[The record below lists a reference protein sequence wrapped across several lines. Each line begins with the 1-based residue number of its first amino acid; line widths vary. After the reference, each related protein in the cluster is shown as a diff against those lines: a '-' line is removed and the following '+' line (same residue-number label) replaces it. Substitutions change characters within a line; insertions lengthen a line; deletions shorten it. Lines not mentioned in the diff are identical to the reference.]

1 MLTPTI
7 LIQLI
12 LAGVLQGGTYALAA
26 FGLSLIFCIAEVLN
40 ITHGEFLM
48 LGGLVTYILFTA
60 TGWNPFIILLIV
72 IPLFIFVGVVYQKAF
87 IKPILNRP
95 PRQLFFSS
103 IVVTVGIAT
112 AIEDTTSF
120 IWGPTVKGVSYAMP
134 AFVAGGVVISSLRL
148 TILFLIIALTVFLH
162 FYLKKTFLGKA
173 IRAILQNRE
182 GAMVIGINVPRVIT
196 FVFGIAISLAAV
208 AGVFYV
214 LQFTIGPYIG
224 LPLTIRY
231 VAIVMLGG
239 SGSLIGSLVGGLILG
254 IAETFA
260 GFFLGAHWSLAVAF
274 FALVLVLLLKPEG
287 LFKHV

>member
-1 MLTPTI
+1 MAELQI
-7 LIQLI
+7 FVQLV

-26 FGLSLIFCIAEVLN
+26 FGLSLVFCIANVLN

-48 LGGLVTYILFTA
+48 LGGLVTYIIYAA
-60 TGWNPFIILLIV
+60 TGWNPFLILLIV
-72 IPLFIFVGVVYQKAF
+72 IPLFVLVGFLYERAF
-87 IKPILNRP
+87 IRPIINRP
-95 PRQLFFSS
+95 PRQLLFSS

-120 IWGPTVKGVSYAMP
+120 IWGPTVKGVSFSMP
-134 AFVAGGVVISSLRL
+134 SFVAGGVVISSLRL
-148 TILFLIIALTVFLH
+148 TILLSIIALTIFLH
-162 FYLKKTFLGKA
+162 FYLKKTFMGKA

-182 GAMVIGINVPRVIT
+182 GAMVIGINVPRVVT

-214 LQFTIGPYIG
+214 LQFTIGPFIG

-231 VAIVMLGG
+231 IAIVMLGG

-254 IAETFA
+254 VAETFA
-260 GFFLGAHWSLAVAF
+260 GFFLGAHWSLTVAF
-274 FALVLVLLLKPEG
+274 FTLVLVLLVKPEG
-287 LFKHV
+287 LFRHV

>member
-1 MLTPTI
+1 
-7 LIQLI
+7 
-12 LAGVLQGGTYALAA
+12 
-26 FGLSLIFCIAEVLN
+26 VLN

-72 IPLFIFVGVVYQKAF
+72 IPLFIFVGFAYQKAF

-148 TILFLIIALTVFLH
+148 TILLLIIALTVFLH

-231 VAIVMLGG
+231 IAIVMLGG

-254 IAETFA
+254 VAETFA

>member
-1 MLTPTI
+1 MLTV

-26 FGLSLIFCIAEVLN
+26 FGLSLIFCITDVLN

-48 LGGLVTYILFTA
+48 LGGLMTYILFA
-60 TGWNPFIILLIV
+60 VTGLNPFLILLIV
-72 IPLFIFVGVVYQKAF
+72 IPVFILIGFGYQRAF

-95 PRQLFFSS
+95 PRQLLFSS

-120 IWGPTVKGVSYAMP
+120 IWGPTVKGVSFSMP
-134 AFVAGGVVISSLRL
+134 AFHIGGVVISPLRFSILILIISL
-148 TILFLIIALTVFLH
+148 TIFLH
-162 FYLKKTFLGKA
+162 FYLKKSFVGKA

-182 GAMVIGINVPRVIT
+182 GATVIGINVSRIIT
-196 FVFGIAISLAAV
+196 MVFGIAIGLAGV

-214 LQFTIGPYIG
+214 LLFTIGPFIG

-231 VAIVMLGG
+231 IAIVMLGG
-239 SGSLIGSLVGGLILG
+239 SGSLLGSLVGGLILG

-260 GFFLGAHWSLAVAF
+260 GFFLGAHWSLSVAF
-274 FALVLVLLLKPEG
+274 FTLVLVLLLKPEG
-287 LFKHV
+287 LFRHV

>member
-1 MLTPTI
+1 MLTPTV

-26 FGLSLIFCIAEVLN
+26 FGLSLVFCIADVLN
-40 ITHGEFLM
+40 ITHGEFIM
-48 LGGLVTYILFTA
+48 LGGLVTYILFA
-60 TGWNPFIILLIV
+60 TTGINPFLILLVV
-72 IPLFIFVGVVYQKAF
+72 IPLFIFIGIAYQKAF

-95 PRQLFFSS
+95 PRQLLFSS

-120 IWGPTVKGVSYAMP
+120 IWGPTVKGVSYSMP
-134 AFVAGGVVISSLRL
+134 AFNVGGVVVSSLRL
-148 TILFLIIALTVFLH
+148 SILVLIIALTIFLH
-162 FYLKKTFLGKA
+162 FYLKKSFAGKA

-182 GAMVIGINVPRVIT
+182 GAMVVGINVPRIVT
-196 FVFGIAISLAAV
+196 LVFGIAIGLAGT

-214 LQFTIGPYIG
+214 LLFTIGPFIG

-231 VAIVMLGG
+231 IAIVMLGG

-254 IAETFA
+254 VAETFA

>member
-26 FGLSLIFCIAEVLN
+26 FGLSLVFCIADVLN
-40 ITHGEFLM
+40 ITHGEFIM
-48 LGGLVTYILFTA
+48 LGGLVTYILFAA
-60 TGWNPFIILLIV
+60 TGINPFLILLVV
-72 IPLFIFVGVVYQKAF
+72 IPLFIFIGIVYQKAF

-95 PRQLFFSS
+95 PRQLLFSS

-120 IWGPTVKGVSYAMP
+120 IWGPTVKGVSFSMA
-134 AFVAGGVVISSLRL
+134 AFNIGGVVVSSLRL
-148 TILFLIIALTVFLH
+148 SILVLIIGLTVFLH
-162 FYLKKTFLGKA
+162 FYLKKTFVGKA

-182 GAMVIGINVPRVIT
+182 GATTIGINVPRIIT
-196 FVFGIAISLAAV
+196 VVFGIAIGLAGA

-214 LQFTIGPYIG
+214 LLFTIGPFIG

-231 VAIVMLGG
+231 IAIVMLGG

-254 IAETFA
+254 VAETFA
-260 GFFLGAHWSLAVAF
+260 GYFLGAHWSLSVAF
-274 FALVLVLLLKPEG
+274 FTLVLVLLLKPEG

>member
-1 MLTPTI
+1 MLQLQI

-26 FGLSLIFCIAEVLN
+26 FGLSLIFCIADVLN

-48 LGGLVTYILFTA
+48 LGGLVTYVIYA
-60 TGWNPFIILLIV
+60 STGWNPFLILLIV
-72 IPLFIFVGVVYQKAF
+72 IPLFVLVGFAYQLAF
-87 IKPILNRP
+87 IRPILNRP
-95 PRQLFFSS
+95 PRQLLFSS

-120 IWGPTVKGVSYAMP
+120 IWGPTVKGVSYSMP
-134 AFVAGGVVISSLRL
+134 AIMEWGIVISSLRL
-148 TILFLIIALTVFLH
+148 TILLSIIALTIFLH
-162 FYLKKTFLGKA
+162 FYLRRTFMGKA

-182 GAMVIGINVPRVIT
+182 GAMVIGINVPRVVT
-196 FVFGIAISLAAV
+196 FVFGIAIALAAA
-208 AGVFYV
+208 AGLFYV
-214 LQFTIGPYIG
+214 LQFTISPFMG

-231 VAIVMLGG
+231 IAIVMLGG

-254 IAETFA
+254 VAEAFA
-260 GFFLGAHWSLAVAF
+260 GFYLGAQWSLTVAF
-274 FALVLVLLLKPEG
+274 FTLVLVLLLKPEG

>member
-1 MLTPTI
+1 VLNVQI

-26 FGLSLIFCIAEVLN
+26 FGLSLIFCIADVLN

-48 LGGLVTYILFTA
+48 LGGLVTYIIFGA
-60 TGWNPFIILLIV
+60 TGWNPFLILLIV
-72 IPLFIFVGVVYQKAF
+72 IPLFVCVGFIYQRTF

-95 PRQLFFSS
+95 PRQLLFSS

-120 IWGPTVKGVSYAMP
+120 IWGPTVKGVSFSMP
-134 AFVAGGVVISSLRL
+134 AIMAGGIVISSLRL
-148 TILFLIIALTVFLH
+148 TILLSIIALTLFLH
-162 FYLKKTFLGKA
+162 FYLKKSFMGKA

-182 GAMVIGINVPRVIT
+182 GATVIGINVPKVVT

-214 LQFTIGPYIG
+214 LQFTIGPFIG

-231 VAIVMLGG
+231 IAIVMLGG

-254 IAETFA
+254 VAETFA
-260 GFFLGAHWSLAVAF
+260 GFFIGSHWSLTVAF
-274 FALVLVLLLKPEG
+274 FTLVLVLLLRPQG

>member
-1 MLTPTI
+1 MLAI
-7 LIQLI
+7 VGQLI

-48 LGGLVTYILFTA
+48 LGGLVTYVLFAT

-72 IPLFIFVGVVYQKAF
+72 IPLFILVGLAYQKAF

-103 IVVTVGIAT
+103 IVVTFGIAT

-120 IWGPTVKGVSYAMP
+120 IWGPTVKGVSFSMP
-134 AFVAGGVVISSLRL
+134 ALKAGVIVIPSLRL
-148 TILFLIIALTVFLH
+148 TILVLIIALTVLLH

-182 GAMVIGINVPRVIT
+182 GATVIGINVPRVIT
-196 FVFGIAISLAAV
+196 FVFGIAIGLAAV

-214 LQFTIGPYIG
+214 LQFTIGPFIG

-231 VAIVMLGG
+231 IAIVMLGG

>member
-1 MLTPTI
+1 MLAI
-7 LIQLI
+7 LVQLV

-26 FGLSLIFCIAEVLN
+26 FGLSLIFCIADVLN

-48 LGGLVTYILFTA
+48 LGGLVTYIIFAA
-60 TGWNPFIILLIV
+60 TGWNPFLILLIV
-72 IPLFIFVGVVYQKAF
+72 IPFFILVGIGYQKAF

-95 PRQLFFSS
+95 PRQLLFSS

-112 AIEDTTSF
+112 AIEDTTSY
-120 IWGPTVKGVSYAMP
+120 IWGPTVKGVSFSMP
-134 AFVAGGVVISSLRL
+134 ALVTGGIVISTLRL
-148 TILFLIIALTVFLH
+148 SILVLIIGLTVFLH
-162 FYLKKTFLGKA
+162 FYLKKAFLGKA

-196 FVFGIAISLAAV
+196 FVFGIAIALAGV
-208 AGVFYV
+208 AGLFYV
-214 LQFTIGPYIG
+214 LQFTIGPFIG

-231 VAIVMLGG
+231 IAIVMLGG

-254 IAETFA
+254 VAETFA

-274 FALVLVLLLKPEG
+274 FTLVIVLLLKPEG
-287 LFKHV
+287 LFRHV

>member
-1 MLTPTI
+1 MLTI
-7 LIQLI
+7 FFQLI

-26 FGLSLIFCIAEVLN
+26 FGLSLIFCIADVLN

-48 LGGLVTYILFTA
+48 LGGLATYVIFAA
-60 TGWNPFIILLIV
+60 TGLNPFLILLIV
-72 IPLFIFVGVVYQKAF
+72 IPVFVLLGCGYQKLFIR
-87 IKPILNRP
+87 PILNRP
-95 PRQLFFSS
+95 PRQLLFSS

-112 AIEDTTSF
+112 AIEDVTSY
-120 IWGPTVKGVSYAMP
+120 IWGPTVKGVSFPMP
-134 AFVAGGVVISSLRL
+134 AFHFGGVVVSSLRL
-148 TILFLIIALTVFLH
+148 TILVMIIALTVCLH
-162 FYLKKTFLGKA
+162 FYLKKTFSGKA

-182 GAMVIGINVPRVIT
+182 GAMVIGINVPWIVT
-196 FVFGIAISLAAV
+196 MVFGIAIGLTGA

-214 LQFTIGPYIG
+214 LLYTIGPFIG

-231 VAIVMLGG
+231 IAVVMLGG

-260 GFFLGAHWSLAVAF
+260 GFYLGAHWSLSVAF
-274 FALVLVLLLKPEG
+274 FTLVLVLLLKPEG

>member
-1 MLTPTI
+1 MLTI
-7 LIQLI
+7 FFQLI

-26 FGLSLIFCIAEVLN
+26 FGLSLIFCIADVLN

-48 LGGLVTYILFTA
+48 LGGLATYVIFAA
-60 TGWNPFIILLIV
+60 TGLNPFLILLMV
-72 IPLFIFVGVVYQKAF
+72 IPIFVLLGCGYQKLFIR
-87 IKPILNRP
+87 PILNRP
-95 PRQLFFSS
+95 PRQLLFSS

-112 AIEDTTSF
+112 AIEDVTSF
-120 IWGPTVKGVSYAMP
+120 IWGPTVKGVSFPMP
-134 AFVAGGVVISSLRL
+134 AFHLGGVVVSSLRL
-148 TILFLIIALTVFLH
+148 TILVMIIVLTVGLH
-162 FYLKKTFLGKA
+162 FYLKKTFSGKA

-182 GAMVIGINVPRVIT
+182 GAMVIGINVPWIVT
-196 FVFGIAISLAAV
+196 MVFGIAIGLTGA

-214 LQFTIGPYIG
+214 LLYTIGPFIG

-231 VAIVMLGG
+231 IAVVMLGG

-260 GFFLGAHWSLAVAF
+260 GFYLGAHWSLSVAF
-274 FALVLVLLLKPEG
+274 FTLVLVLLLKPEG

>member
-1 MLTPTI
+1 MLAI
-7 LIQLI
+7 LVQLI
-12 LAGVLQGGTYALAA
+12 LAGVLQGGMYALAA

-60 TGWNPFIILLIV
+60 THWNPFLILIIV
-72 IPLFIFVGVVYQKAF
+72 IPLFILVGIIYQKIF
-87 IKPILNRP
+87 IRPILNRP

-134 AFVAGGVVISSLRL
+134 ALQAGGVVISSLRL
-148 TILFLIIALTVFLH
+148 SILFLIIGLTIFLH
-162 FYLKKTFLGKA
+162 FYLKKTFVGKA

-182 GAMVIGINVPRVIT
+182 GAMVIGINVPRIIT

-214 LQFTIGPYIG
+214 LQFTVGPFIG

-231 VAIVMLGG
+231 VAVVMLGG

-260 GFFLGAHWSLAVAF
+260 GFLLGAHWSLAVAF
-274 FALVLVLLLKPEG
+274 FTLVLVLLVKPQG

>member
-1 MLTPTI
+1 MLSI

-48 LGGLVTYILFTA
+48 LGGLATYILFTA
-60 TGWNPFIILLIV
+60 TGWNPFLILLIV
-72 IPLFIFVGVVYQKAF
+72 IPLFIFIGIVYQKIF
-87 IKPILNRP
+87 IRPILNRP

-120 IWGPTVKGVSYAMP
+120 IWGPTVKGVSYSMP
-134 AFVAGGVVISSLRL
+134 AFLAGGVVVSSLRL
-148 TILFLIIALTVFLH
+148 TILVLIIGLTVFLH
-162 FYLKKTFLGKA
+162 FYLKKSFVGKA

-182 GAMVIGINVPRVIT
+182 GAMVIGINVPRIIT

-214 LQFTIGPYIG
+214 LQFTIGPFIG

-231 VAIVMLGG
+231 VAVVMLGG
-239 SGSLIGSLVGGLILG
+239 SGSLIGSLVGGLLLG
-254 IAETFA
+254 VAETLA

-274 FALVLVLLLKPEG
+274 FTLVLVLLLKPEG
-287 LFKHV
+287 LFRHV

>member
-1 MLTPTI
+1 MQI

-26 FGLSLIFCIAEVLN
+26 FGLSLIFCIADVLN

-48 LGGLVTYILFTA
+48 LGGLVTFIVFTA
-60 TGWNPFIILLIV
+60 TGWNPFLILLIV
-72 IPLFIFVGVVYQKAF
+72 IPLFVLLGCVYQKTF
-87 IKPILNRP
+87 IEPILNRP
-95 PRQLFFSS
+95 PRQLLFSS

-120 IWGPTVKGVSYAMP
+120 IWGPTVKGVSFSMP
-134 AFVAGGVVISSLRL
+134 ALTTGGIVISSLRL
-148 TILFLIIALTVFLH
+148 TILLSIIALTIFLH

-182 GAMVIGINVPRVIT
+182 GAMVIGINVPRVVT
-196 FVFGIAISLAAV
+196 FVFGIAIGLAGA

-214 LQFTIGPYIG
+214 LLFTIGPFIG

-231 VAIVMLGG
+231 IAIVMLGG

-254 IAETFA
+254 VAETFA

-274 FALVLVLLLKPEG
+274 FTLVLVLLVKPAG
-287 LFKHV
+287 LFRHV

>member
-1 MLTPTI
+1 MLAI
-7 LIQLI
+7 LVQLI
-12 LAGVLQGGTYALAA
+12 LAGVLQGGMYALAA

-60 TGWNPFIILLIV
+60 THWNPFLILIIV
-72 IPLFIFVGVVYQKAF
+72 IPLFILVGIIYQKIF
-87 IKPILNRP
+87 IRPILNRP

-134 AFVAGGVVISSLRL
+134 ALQAGGVVISSLRL
-148 TILFLIIALTVFLH
+148 SILFLIIGLTIFLH
-162 FYLKKTFLGKA
+162 FYLKKTFVGKA

-182 GAMVIGINVPRVIT
+182 GAMVIGINVPRIIT

-214 LQFTIGPYIG
+214 LQFTVGPFIG

-231 VAIVMLGG
+231 VAVVMLGG

-260 GFFLGAHWSLAVAF
+260 GFLLGAHWSLAVAF
-274 FALVLVLLLKPEG
+274 FTLVLVLLIKPQG